1 MRRFKTRRE
10 MNIGI
15 LIFALVFVY
24 LIVTIWM
31 YATSKKISV
40 YEVREGSIVK
50 DNSYTGLVLR
60 EEMVVPAETSGYV
73 SYFQNEGSKV
83 KAGSSVYALSPDKL
97 TLENE
102 EETPE
107 TALNNEEL
115 RSLTLS
121 IQNFNENFNSQ
132 KFSSVYSLKN
142 EYSSLLQTASNR
154 SKTHRSYI

>member
-83 KAGSSVYALSPDKL
+83 KAGRSVYALSPDKM

-102 EETPE
+102 E
-107 TALNNEEL
+107 
-115 RSLTLS
+115 
-121 IQNFNENFNSQ
+121 
-132 KFSSVYSLKN
+132 
-142 EYSSLLQTASNR
+142 
-154 SKTHRSYI
+154 

>member
-1 MRRFKTRRE
+1 MTKQRKKTKNKKLVSMRRFKTRRE

-60 EEMVVPAETSGYV
+60 EEMVVPADTSAI
-73 SYFQNEGSKV
+73 F
-83 KAGSSVYALSPDKL
+83 
-97 TLENE
+97 
-102 EETPE
+102 
-107 TALNNEEL
+107 
-115 RSLTLS
+115 
-121 IQNFNENFNSQ
+121 
-132 KFSSVYSLKN
+132 
-142 EYSSLLQTASNR
+142 
-154 SKTHRSYI
+154 KTREAK

>member
-73 SYFQNEGSKV
+73 S
-83 KAGSSVYALSPDKL
+83 
-97 TLENE
+97 
-102 EETPE
+102 
-107 TALNNEEL
+107 
-115 RSLTLS
+115 
-121 IQNFNENFNSQ
+121 
-132 KFSSVYSLKN
+132 
-142 EYSSLLQTASNR
+142 
-154 SKTHRSYI
+154 